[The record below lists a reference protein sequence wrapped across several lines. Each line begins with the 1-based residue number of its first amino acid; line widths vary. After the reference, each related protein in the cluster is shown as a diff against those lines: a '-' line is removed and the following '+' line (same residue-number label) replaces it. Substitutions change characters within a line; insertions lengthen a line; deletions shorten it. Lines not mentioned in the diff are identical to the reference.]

1 MLMFGYISECDASKG
16 LARVNFVA
24 DGIVSD
30 WLPMAVIKSKDDKF
44 TYAFDINEHVCCLM
58 EDNMSN
64 GVILCAIYDGK
75 NEAGGNKDKVSI
87 TFSDGGTVEYDR
99 ANSKLTVNTS
109 GEVDITASKVSISGD
124 LEVSGKIEAQGN
136 IESLTGNLT
145 AAIKVSAANI
155 EATVDVKAG
164 TAGVTPISLLL
175 HKHISSAPTTPTGPA
190 IP

>member
-16 LARVNFVA
+16 LARVNFAA

-30 WLPMAVIKSKDDKF
+30 WLPIAVTKSKDDKF

-58 EDNMSN
+58 EENMSN

-87 TFSDGGTVEYDR
+87 TFSDGGIVEYDR
-99 ANSKLTVNTS
+99 SNSKLTVNTS

-145 AAIKVSAANI
+145 AAVKVSAANI
-155 EATVDVKAG
+155 EATADV
-164 TAGVTPISLLL
+164 TAGAGVISLLL
-175 HKHISSAPTTPTGPA
+175 HKHISAAPASPTSPA

>member
-16 LARVNFVA
+16 LARVNFAA

-30 WLPMAVIKSKDDKF
+30 WRPMAVTKSKDDKF

-99 ANSKLTVNTS
+99 ASSKLTVNTS
-109 GEVDITASKVSISGD
+109 GEVDITASKVAISGD
-124 LEVSGKIEAQGN
+124 LEVSGQIKANGN
-136 IESLTGNLT
+136 IEST
-145 AAIKVSAANI
+145 AGDMKALNVEGTLEVKALAGTVKLSTHTHTSAAP
-155 EATVDVKAG
+155 G
-164 TAGVTPISLLL
+164 S
-175 HKHISSAPTTPTGPA
+175 PTTPP
-190 IP
+190 IPTP